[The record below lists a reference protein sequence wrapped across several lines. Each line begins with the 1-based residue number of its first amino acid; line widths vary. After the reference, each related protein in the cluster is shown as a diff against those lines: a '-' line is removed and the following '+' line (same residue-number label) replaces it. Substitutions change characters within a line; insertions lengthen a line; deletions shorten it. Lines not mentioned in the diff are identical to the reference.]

1 MKDLKEINFTEDK
14 EKLEE
19 YFNEKLNFFENK
31 ECKYIFP
38 KSYKPDRAF
47 NEDLLIYKNKREN
60 IIYIGAKYG
69 LEVFNLAKP
78 DTNFIYCFEPLYYN
92 YQILKQN
99 QLMNK
104 STNVI
109 PYQSFVGNSNNFVY
123 YHQTEDEHLSKLGF
137 NDEIP
142 TIKLDDYEFSE
153 IGLIYIDQS
162 QMRLMEDILKGAI
175 ETIEKHSPEII
186 LDSDIDSPKFILKEL
201 GYKDIGLTYNQRGGR
216 YIKD

>member
-1 MKDLKEINFTEDK
+1 M
-14 EKLEE
+14 
-19 YFNEKLNFFENK
+19 
-31 ECKYIFP
+31 
-38 KSYKPDRAF
+38 
-47 NEDLLIYKNKREN
+47 
-60 IIYIGAKYG
+60 
-69 LEVFNLAKP
+69 
-78 DTNFIYCFEPLYYN
+78 
-92 YQILKQN
+92 
-99 QLMNK
+99 
-104 STNVI
+104 ST
-109 PYQSFVGNSNNFVY
+109 G
-123 YHQTEDEHLSKLGF
+123 DEHLAKLGF

-201 GYKDIGLTYNQRGGR
+201 GYKDIGLTHNQRGGR

>member
-19 YFNEKLNFFENK
+19 YFNEKLNFFETK
-31 ECKYIFP
+31 GSKYIFP
-38 KSYKPDRAF
+38 KSYKPEKDF
-47 NEDLLIYKNKREN
+47 NNDLLIYKNKREN

-109 PYQSFVGNSNNFVY
+109 PYQS
-123 YHQTEDEHLSKLGF
+123 
-137 NDEIP
+137 
-142 TIKLDDYEFSE
+142 
-153 IGLIYIDQS
+153 DQS

>member
-19 YFNEKLNFFENK
+19 YFNEKLNFFETK
-31 ECKYIFP
+31 GSKYIFP
-38 KSYKPDRAF
+38 KSYKPEKDF
-47 NEDLLIYKNKREN
+47 NNDLLIYKNKREN

-109 PYQSFVGNSNNFVY
+109 PYQSFVGNNNDFVS
-123 YHQTEDEHLSKLGF
+123 YHSTGDEHLAKLGF

-201 GYKDIGLTYNQRGGR
+201 GYKDIGLNYNQRGGR